1 MDLRNPRFVCY
12 DSVVNKD
19 LSDCVNIFAALNWS
33 ENGKGRVVF
42 VKLKE
47 ISGISKVP
55 LETTRFFYL
64 FFFFFLFF
72 LLVINNN

>member
-1 MDLRNPRFVCY
+1 M
-12 DSVVNKD
+12 
-19 LSDCVNIFAALNWS
+19 
-33 ENGKGRVVF
+33 VF

-64 FFFFFLFF
+64 FFFFFL
-72 LLVINNN
+72 VINNN

>member
-33 ENGKGRVVF
+33 ENGKGMKGGF
-42 VKLKE
+42 C
-47 ISGISKVP
+47 
-55 LETTRFFYL
+55 
-64 FFFFFLFF
+64 
-72 LLVINNN
+72 